1 MTNIMNFN
9 DDRPIGAS
17 GHYDLSVI
25 PDDEF
30 EVYNDFNEVELAAP
44 DNH

>member
-1 MTNIMNFN
+1 MIYN
-9 DDRPIGAS
+9 DDRPIGGS

-30 EVYNDFNEVELAAP
+30 EVYHDLNEVELASP
-44 DNH
+44 DNL